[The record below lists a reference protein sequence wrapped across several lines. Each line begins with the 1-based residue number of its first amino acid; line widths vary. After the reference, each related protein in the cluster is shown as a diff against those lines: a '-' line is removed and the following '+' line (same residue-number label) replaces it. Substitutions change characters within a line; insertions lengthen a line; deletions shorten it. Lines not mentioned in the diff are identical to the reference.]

1 MTWLAEDGN
10 VAGRDFV
17 GPLDEH
23 VSPPAFPSVGGGGHR
38 GRRSPAPTSSIS
50 SSSGDIRKSAFVCQ
64 DGTLR
69 LSCTAGKH
77 IDVLRANFGRF
88 SITLCNPSGT
98 LDWSVNCASGNSL
111 SVLTQRS
118 VLLCY
123 SAMTALLQ
131 YSCIYCCIYCV
142 CLLCWQPF
150 TPDADLFAQLAHW
163 LYHSLA
169 WGQKI
174 KFLN

>member
-1 MTWLAEDGN
+1 MQSAVSMAPLIPSTPARTITVVATAVAAIFCLSSALSVHCHQHPVPAVATQSDFTTFFTPSSLLNDSSDGN

-17 GPLDEH
+17 GSVDGH
-23 VSPPAFPSVGGGGHR
+23 VSPPSVR
-38 GRRSPAPTSSIS
+38 GRRSPPPTGKGG
-50 SSSGDIRKSAFVCQ
+50 SGDIRKSAFVCQ

-111 SVLTQRS
+111 SVLTQS
-118 VLLCY
+118 
-123 SAMTALLQ
+123 
-131 YSCIYCCIYCV
+131 
-142 CLLCWQPF
+142 
-150 TPDADLFAQLAHW
+150 H
-163 LYHSLA
+163 
-169 WGQKI
+169 
-174 KFLN
+174 